1 MPFIDFLLASRRVKT
16 PEALCI
22 LFIETMTALGYDLIN
37 FSIIKAYNFPAVHQG
52 FGKIN
57 TYPLA
62 WQQHYNENHCRHI
75 DPVAICA
82 TSMFRPFLWSELERL
97 MRLTKRQRK
106 FLRDAEAAGL
116 HNGIGI
122 PFKGPM
128 CQVAGIALATSEKEP
143 KALPPFDLIVAYC
156 NHFFEVYHGLV
167 APRTFPF
174 DPDSTLTLRE
184 CQILELAGRNMIDVE
199 IAEHLGI
206 KASTVDSHM
215 RRVFTKLQ
223 ARTRTG
229 AVITALKMG
238 LIDP

>member
-1 MPFIDFLLASRRVKT
+1 MEFIEFLHASRRIKT
-16 PEALCI
+16 PEALCT
-22 LFIETMTALGYDLIN
+22 FFVETMTTLGYDLIN
-37 FSIIKAYNFPAVHQG
+37 FSIIRAYHFPELHEG

-57 TYPLA
+57 TYSPA
-62 WQQHYNENHCRHI
+62 WQQYYIDNNCRLI

-82 TSMFRPFLWSELERL
+82 TSMFWPFLWSDLPSL

-128 CQVAGIALATSEKEP
+128 CQVAGIALATSEKNP
-143 KALPPFDLIVAYC
+143 KGLPPLDLVVAYC
-156 NHFFEVYHGLV
+156 NHFFEVYLGLV
-167 APRTFPF
+167 APRKLPF

-215 RRVFTKLQ
+215 RSVFTKLQ